1 MIKLNLLDIMI
12 AGIMEM
18 IYKFFD
24 ALLSIMF
31 QFLHTLGPIGTHEEL
46 GKA

>member
-1 MIKLNLLDIMI
+1 MERILYDIMI
-12 AGIMEM
+12 TGTMEM

-31 QFLHTLGPIGTHEEL
+31 KFLHTLGPIGTHEEL
-46 GKA
+46 NKA

>member
-1 MIKLNLLDIMI
+1 MERILYDIII
-12 AGIMEM
+12 AGTMEM

-31 QFLHTLGPIGTHEEL
+31 KFLHTLGPIGTHEEL
-46 GKA
+46 NKA